1 MSLVHSPDCYTPNFD
16 VMVNY
21 IQYKNNI
28 SKSTNL
34 VSFCEISFFSPNL
47 EILTDL
53 LLMNNFSQKHDS
65 NKEKLL
71 KILIEKS
78 YKKGNFTLASGKKS
92 AHYLNCKPVSLN
104 GPGLKL
110 ISNLFLDLMD
120 PSSKAVAGLTLG
132 ADPLVSGVI
141 VTAASK
147 GLLLDGLIIR
157 KEIKQY
163 GTKAGIEGPILDE
176 GLLVTVLEDVVTTA
190 GSAIKAI
197 NKLRENNFLVKEVIS
212 IVDRKEGGY
221 EALREQNIQL
231 KSLFSIK
238 DFV

>member
-1 MSLVHSPDCYTPNFD
+1 
-16 VMVNY
+16 
-21 IQYKNNI
+21 
-28 SKSTNL
+28 
-34 VSFCEISFFSPNL
+34 
-47 EILTDL
+47 
-53 LLMNNFSQKHDS
+53 MNNFSQKYDL
-65 NKEKLL
+65 NKENLL

-78 YKKGNFTLASGKKS
+78 FKKGNFTLASGKQS

-104 GPGLKL
+104 GRGLQL
-110 ISNLFLDLMD
+110 ISNLFLESMD

-147 GLLLDGLIIR
+147 GLLLDALIIR
-157 KEIKQY
+157 KEVKEY
-163 GTKAGIEGPILDE
+163 GTKAGLEGPILNE
-176 GLLVTVLEDVVTTA
+176 GTLVTVLEDVVTTA

-197 NKLRENNFLVKEVIS
+197 NKLRENNFLVKEVLS

-221 EALREQNIQL
+221 EALKEQNIEL

>member
-1 MSLVHSPDCYTPNFD
+1 
-16 VMVNY
+16 
-21 IQYKNNI
+21 
-28 SKSTNL
+28 
-34 VSFCEISFFSPNL
+34 
-47 EILTDL
+47 
-53 LLMNNFSQKHDS
+53 MNNFSQKYDL
-65 NKEKLL
+65 NKENLL

-78 YKKGNFTLASGKKS
+78 FKKGNFTLASGKQS
-92 AHYLNCKPVSLN
+92 SHYLNCKPVSLN
-104 GPGLKL
+104 GRGLQL
-110 ISNLFLDLMD
+110 ISNLFLESMD

-147 GLLLDGLIIR
+147 GLILDALIIR
-157 KEIKQY
+157 KEVKEY
-163 GTKAGIEGPILDE
+163 GTKAGLEGPTLNE
-176 GLLVTVLEDVVTTA
+176 GTLVTVLEDVVTTA

-197 NKLRENNFLVKEVIS
+197 NKLRENNFLVKEVLS

-221 EALREQNIQL
+221 EALKEQNIEL